1 MNRKKLVQNVVV
13 GTLFLVVVVFGIIPI
28 VSRGDRDLERFGYKP
43 GDAYD
48 VVVLGSEPEAIAAA
62 VAAARTGVEVLL
74 AAPGPDTG
82 SYLTDCLIHSVPH
95 QTGTIAGKPMTLTGP
110 VFADLFGKSDS
121 TFTSSDWMKASRRLL
136 SLEPDLL
143 ALFDATVTGVK
154 TDGRRVTSLE
164 LFTPDGKRTVRA
176 SVFIDATEDGVLL
189 ERLGAAHLVGSEDVG
204 APEFF
209 EPVSFG
215 FRLRGVSWDD
225 IKTIAKVKDL
235 SGQFADMLYQYPR
248 TDESVKLV
256 SPSMIRQQE
265 DTIQVNGLQIG
276 FVNPGSREEVAAAY
290 QTALREAMHLA
301 AYLQTELVPFAGSDW
316 DVGADRLYIQEYR
329 HYRGM
334 ETLTVGDVLE
344 NRDRKDKIA
353 LLSDPV
359 SAARFVRGDDPAI
372 LCDPDVYAVPLGA
385 LVPVAW
391 DNVLMP
397 GRNASYASLA
407 SSSAAT
413 PSARAVVGEGAGL
426 AAAWCALDKTDPA
439 AVPTLPDDRLA
450 EFRAF
455 IARAGQV
462 IPDFSEPLRLSDN
475 TLFADAWMADDIR
488 TLVSYGILRGGTE
501 NDFRLDTGCSGQVL
515 AVLAKNALLRLAP
528 DRYGLDLDERVTKA
542 ATGDPVTADGAARI
556 LLALAGVEAGS
567 RDASTALFAWLGE
580 DGAWT
585 PSAQLL
591 AEWPETGTVRNGPL
605 YHLVTATCRKIA
617 AAPVAD

>member
-1 MNRKKLVQNVVV
+1 MKAKKLVQNVVV
-13 GTLFLVVVVFGIIPI
+13 GTLFLVVLIFGILPI
-28 VSRGDRDLERFGYKP
+28 LTRDDHDLERFGYKP

-62 VAAARTGVEVLL
+62 IAAARTGVQVLL

-95 QTGTIAGKPMTLTGP
+95 QTGSIGGKPATLTGP

-143 ALFDATVTGVK
+143 ALFDTAVTGVK

-164 LFTPDGKRTVRA
+164 LYTPDGKRTVRA

-189 ERLGAAHLVGSEDVG
+189 EQLGAANLVGSEDIG

-215 FRLRGVSWDD
+215 FRLRGVSWED
-225 IKTIAKVKDL
+225 IKTIAKVREL
-235 SGQFADMLYQYPR
+235 SEQFANMLFLYPR
-248 TDESVKLV
+248 TDDSVKLV
-256 SPSMIRQQE
+256 APSMIRQQE
-265 DTIQVNGLQIG
+265 DTIHVNGLQIG

-301 AYLQTELVPFAGSDW
+301 AYLQTELVPFANSDW

-329 HYRGM
+329 HYKGI
-334 ETLTVGDVLE
+334 ETLTVSDILE

-359 SAARFVRGDDPAI
+359 TASRFVRGDDPAV
-372 LCDPDVYAVPLGA
+372 LCDPTAYAVPLGA
-385 LVPVAW
+385 LVPVDW

-413 PSARAVVGEGAGL
+413 PSARTVVGEGAGL
-426 AAAWCALDKTDPA
+426 AAAWCAIDKTDPA
-439 AVPTLPDDRLA
+439 SVPTLPDERLA

-462 IPDFSEPLRLSDN
+462 IPDFSEPLRLADD

-488 TLVSYGILRGGTE
+488 TLVSHGVLKGGTE
-501 NDFRLDTGCSGQVL
+501 NDFRLEAGCSGQVL

-528 DRYGLDLDERVTKA
+528 GRYGLDLDERVSKA
-542 ATGDPVTADGAARI
+542 ATGEPVTADAAARI
-556 LLALAGVEAGS
+556 LLALAGMETETRG
-567 RDASTALFAWLGE
+567 ASDRLFAWLGE
-580 DGAWT
+580 DGTWK
-585 PSAQLL
+585 PSAQLR
-591 AEWPETGTVRNGPL
+591 AEWPATGPVRNGAL
-605 YHLVTATCRKIA
+605 YHLVTATCRRIA
-617 AAPVAD
+617 TMPAAE